1 MARSARA
8 GAPLRVGTAPGH
20 THPMCQPTGQAFWP
34 WPGWAMTQKNR
45 IWNLFLVHLA
55 GFADIRAKPIR
66 TFSVHPLLLS
76 PFYMPSPDPKAP
88 SGAIPQTFTV
98 VRANRE
104 QLAGHRGRV
113 VWFTGFSGAGKSTLA
128 NALEVELHKAHKR
141 TYVLDGDN
149 VRRGLCKDLGF
160 SDADRM
166 ENMRRVAEVARL
178 FVDAGVVVLV
188 AFISPSG
195 PNARLRENCL
205 QPGTSSRSLWMC
217 RSRWPSSV
225 TPKACTKR
233 RAAVL
238 CRASRALIRP
248 MNHRLQRTWS
258 CAQTCCRSRPVL
270 PGYWLFWRPIN
281 NLAFQRRA
289 CRSLINLIGLIGLNL
304 LRCPW
309 HEHAFAS

>member
-1 MARSARA
+1 
-8 GAPLRVGTAPGH
+8 
-20 THPMCQPTGQAFWP
+20 MCQPTGQAFWP

-188 AFISPSG
+188 AFISPFRAERQAARELFAAGDFLEVFVDVPLAVAEQRDTKGLYQKARSG
-195 PNARLRENCL
+195 ALSGLTGIDSPYEPPIAADLVLRTDLLPIEACVTRVL
-205 QPGTSSRSLWMC
+205 ALLEADQQPCVPAQG
-217 RSRWPSSV
+217 V
-225 TPKACTKR
+225 PKPDQPD
-233 RAAVL
+233 
-238 CRASRALIRP
+238 RP
-248 MNHRLQRTWS
+248 DRPEP
-258 CAQTCCRSRPVL
+258 AQVPV
-270 PGYWLFWRPIN
+270 
-281 NLAFQRRA
+281 A
-289 CRSLINLIGLIGLNL
+289 
-304 LRCPW
+304 
-309 HEHAFAS
+309 